1 MSQTNIAI
9 TQLAQVGLAERIA
22 QETQGHPEVLR
33 QAAQQSAP
41 QELKHQK
48 DAVGETE
55 RSETPRGI
63 KADKDGKGG
72 RDGGKRGGKRGP
84 GRGPDGGPDGD
95 RDGAANTPWAGNILN
110 LKV

>member
-41 QELKHQK
+41 QELKQQK
-48 DAVGETE
+48 DAVGEAE
-55 RSETPRGI
+55 RPETSRGV

-72 RDGGKRGGKRGP
+72 KDGGGKRGEKRGAK
-84 GRGPDGGPDGD
+84 RGGPDGE
-95 RDGAANTPWAGNILN
+95 RENAANTPWAGNILN